1 MMAMLTIEMAMAAAL
16 AVCSE
21 RASTSSFGSNSP
33 GSFVGSEMPNRSLSW
48 LAKIMT
54 AMPAVNPTVTG

>member
-21 RASTSSFGSNSP
+21 RASTSSFGINSP
-33 GSFVGSEMPNRSLSW
+33 GSFVASEMPNS
-48 LAKIMT
+48 
-54 AMPAVNPTVTG
+54 P